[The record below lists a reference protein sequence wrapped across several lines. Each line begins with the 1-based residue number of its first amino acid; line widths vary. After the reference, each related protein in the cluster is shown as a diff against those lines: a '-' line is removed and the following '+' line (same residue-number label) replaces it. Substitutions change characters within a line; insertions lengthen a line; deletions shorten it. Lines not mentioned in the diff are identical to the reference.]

1 MTDQFAIY
9 WFRNDLRLH
18 DNPALINAITQSH
31 QLIPV
36 YCHDSQQH
44 ELNRWGFPR
53 CSALRQQFI
62 FSCLDDLAEQIKH
75 KKSCLVELLGNPVE
89 EIYQLCQQFQIKKIY
104 CEDIQA
110 PEETAQ
116 VEALRD
122 LGIQVISTWQSSLLA
137 PEDLPFKAH
146 QVDDVFTKF
155 RITVEKN
162 TVIPKAEMSAPNKF
176 PALPEG
182 LLAKQTRPHIDKPK
196 SEQINSSFPFQSWDS
211 SGETQAMHLL
221 KQYFSGEQAKR
232 YKQTRNQLTGW
243 HYSTKFSPWLAIGAL
258 SPRTIYHALKQY
270 EAEFGE
276 SDGSYWI
283 WFELL
288 WRDYFRFLHIKYGR
302 RLYLA
307 TGLKGGLLPQQNIN
321 NFQRWREANCG
332 NRLID
337 AAMRELQQTGFLS
350 NRLRQIVASFLIYDL
365 RSDWRMGAAWFE
377 AQLLDYDVYSNQGN
391 WLYIAGY
398 GTDPR
403 GGRRFDVN
411 KQCREY
417 DPHGDYQKSWLNP

>member
-1 MTDQFAIY
+1 MAENSAIY

-18 DNPALINAITQSH
+18 DNPALNKAISHSH

-36 YCHDSQQH
+36 YCHDSQ
-44 ELNRWGFPR
+44 LSLPNPWGFTR

-75 KKSCLVELLGNPVE
+75 KKSCLVELLGNPVQ

-110 PEETAQ
+110 PEEIAQ
-116 VEALRD
+116 VKALRD
-122 LGIQVISTWQSSLLA
+122 LGIEVICTWQSSLLA

-146 QVDDVFTKF
+146 QVDDVFTQF
-155 RITVEKN
+155 RVRVEKSLIRPSP
-162 TVIPKAEMSAPNKF
+162 VIAAPSVF
-176 PALPEG
+176 PALPDG
-182 LLAKQTRPHIDKPK
+182 VVKQNSRPNIASVTEHP
-196 SEQINSSFPFQSWDS
+196 NSSFPFQSWDM
-211 SGETQAMHLL
+211 SGETQALHQL
-221 KQYFSGEQAKR
+221 KQYFKGEQAKL

-288 WRDYFRFLHIKYGR
+288 WRDYFRFLHFKYGR

-307 TGLKGGLLPQQNIN
+307 TGLKGGLLPEQNAN
-321 NFQRWREANCG
+321 NFQRWCNANCG
-332 NRLID
+332 NHLID

-403 GGRRFDVN
+403 GGRRFDVI